1 MSRLTLLPSHRISQ
15 PPGPGSGL
23 EIIEGLDH
31 HLAEQG
37 IVRVESINLTDSGH
51 ALYEI
56 NRSLTDG
63 SLDEA
68 LSQGLVDREEA
79 VLLALEALRVVNEM
93 HKMGLDAHGDIKPQ
107 NIFVDERHHTAA
119 IGGFHTSEMGE
130 KALEAFGVDVSHIR
144 GVEEENYIDL
154 SYTAPEVVLGATPDA
169 KSDVYEG
176 ARTLMHALSGGR
188 RPAPTV
194 KYFDDVIG
202 NGLEAVQP
210 PDLSTEFPVTTPN
223 ATRFAI
229 QQALNPNPDGRQSME
244 QLVEEVAG
252 NVYPWV
258 RGQEAPPN
266 IQHN

>member
-1 MSRLTLLPSHRISQ
+1 MSRLTQPGYRTSQ

-31 HLAEQG
+31 HFAEQG

-56 NRSLTDG
+56 NRSFTDG
-63 SLDEA
+63 SLDEV
-68 LSQGLVDREEA
+68 LSQGILDPEKA
-79 VLLALEALRVVNEM
+79 VLLALEALHVVNEM
-93 HKMGLDAHGDIKPQ
+93 RRMGLDAHGDIKPQ

-119 IGGFHTSEMGE
+119 IGGFHTSAMGE

-144 GVEEENYIDL
+144 GADGGNYIDL
-154 SYTAPEVVLGATPDA
+154 SYTAPEVVLGATPDT

-176 ARTLMHALSGGR
+176 ARTLMHALSGV
-188 RPAPTV
+188 RPSPTV

-202 NGLEAVQP
+202 NGLEAVRP
-210 PDLSTEFPVTTPN
+210 PDLNTEFPVTTPN

-229 QQALNPNPDGRQSME
+229 QQALNPNPDERQSME

-258 RGQEAPPN
+258 RGQETPPN
-266 IQHN
+266 AQHN